1 MIYVPSHP
9 TLERHKKALKPVPSR
24 QYRLEYFSKSSNM
37 SLDSEL
43 SYAHRDGRLLEII
56 DENWQKDK
64 LPNDEIAVPEF
75 ELPPVDDSDH
85 NGATD
90 SLKEQ
95 EQKWTDLGIQQ
106 LQESPQ
112 HTGN

>member
-1 MIYVPSHP
+1 MSVSRIIYCIITEPLFNFNLHLTSHSV
-9 TLERHKKALKPVPSR
+9 L
-24 QYRLEYFSKSSNM
+24 
-37 SLDSEL
+37 
-43 SYAHRDGRLLEII
+43 
-56 DENWQKDK
+56 
-64 LPNDEIAVPEF
+64 EIAVPEF

>member
-1 MIYVPSHP
+1 MSPVTTAQHYSVQGFCCLIN
-9 TLERHKKALKPVPSR
+9 LKSLVMC
-24 QYRLEYFSKSSNM
+24 FSFTFT
-37 SLDSEL
+37 D
-43 SYAHRDGRLLEII
+43 
-56 DENWQKDK
+56 
-64 LPNDEIAVPEF
+64 
-75 ELPPVDDSDH
+75 

>member
-1 MIYVPSHP
+1 
-9 TLERHKKALKPVPSR
+9 
-24 QYRLEYFSKSSNM
+24 M
-37 SLDSEL
+37 SQDSEL
-43 SYAHRDGRLLEII
+43 SYAHRDGRLLELI
-56 DENWQKDK
+56 DEAWQKDK
-64 LPNDEIAVPEF
+64 LPHDEISVPEF